1 MARTHHPTRGIAALT
16 MAALVLA
23 LALSLP
29 AAAQGTHPHLLVTP
43 PDRQAILDKIHTE
56 PWVDSI
62 FKNMVNRVKPYVERH
77 QRDPQWILSRYLMN
91 RVAGKRYTRFYSDPQ
106 GTRLTGYGGDAP
118 YPTVRVSPHKRAP
131 ITADG
136 YGFRVP
142 SIGELVPYDT
152 ATRMHLQTT
161 GPGHSWEWVK
171 PQSFV
176 GTINGEIN
184 ELVLDAAIV
193 YWLTG
198 QKAYG
203 TFAADILSQWA
214 RGAFYQQPVAGPC
227 RTGFL
232 HIQSLGDDHTVPM
245 ILAYD
250 FLYDFLRGNGYDT
263 HWYETVFDKIAS
275 TMVFRGFW
283 HNNWFAAQT
292 PALVF
297 AALSLQ
303 DKKKRDY
310 YLNFYLR
317 KDTIR
322 GSCGQLA
329 LPSLVEKWLTPD
341 GHWKET
347 GGYHNYA
354 IGNLLVSALAMER
367 NGYPVFEKFPAL
379 FEASYVLLKYCF
391 PNLKNPAFGDNGG
404 RPSQSP
410 VSLEIALLMAKKYGR
425 TALLGQL
432 MAAMRLLI
440 RDNHYSRASA
450 GYLGLLCFLPEL
462 PGGNAQGYTW
472 PRSGTLGYAHLFLQR
487 NGTDSLHGLMYVVQ
501 GGTYNHNH
509 ANGMAMELY
518 GAGSVMGA
526 DPGSGL
532 SYDGP
537 LHVHYYAEWAAHNT
551 VVADA
556 RSGPV
561 PAFHGGGGAKR
572 IGHIS
577 LDAMEPLPARRAVS
591 PYCSFTRTRYTD
603 IATSSAERRTMAIV
617 RTSDT
622 SGYYVDIYRCSGS
635 RSNAYLYH
643 NIGDTVELFTSGR
656 QPLLLRP
663 AVFPMSRDPHDPP
676 GFSALKDYRS
686 TGNRDSGIIARFSL
700 AENRGAPTFMQV
712 LMPGEKGRT
721 YYTAS
726 APRTRTAPAAYRS
739 MPTPVLI
746 CRQQGQA
753 WTRPFVA
760 VYEPYAGKGHYQ
772 VQAVSL
778 RSSSRGFTALRVRSK
793 DQSTQLI
800 LEAADSTK
808 RYSGHRWS
816 FRGDFGV
823 IGSSAGRTAYL
834 YLGKGEQISSGSIT
848 VSVPGSCGS
857 ANLLLAEDGWRIS
870 CDQDTR
876 ISVRGKTARQI
887 LLSADSKEQRLAV
900 IRTAG
905 GITFTVPPVTGAHL
919 RIIP

>member
-1 MARTHHPTRGIAALT
+1 MAGLI
-16 MAALVLA
+16 LVLS
-23 LALSLP
+23 LSP
-29 AAAQGTHPHLLVTP
+29 TAKAQGQHPHLLVRP
-43 PDRQAILDKIHTE
+43 SDKQAIVDKIHTQ
-56 PWVDSI
+56 PWADSI
-62 FKNMVNRVKPYVERH
+62 FNKMLDRVRPYVERH

-91 RVAGKRYTRFYSDPQ
+91 RIPGKRYTRFYSDPQ

-118 YPTVRVSPHKRAP
+118 YPTIRVSPHKRAP

-152 ATRMHLQTT
+152 ATRMRLQTR

-176 GTINGEIN
+176 GAINGEIN
-184 ELVLDAAIV
+184 DLVLDAAIV

-198 QKAYG
+198 RKAYG
-203 TFAADILSQWA
+203 TFAADLLSQWA
-214 RGAFYQQPVAGPC
+214 RGAFYQQPVTGPC

-250 FLYDFLRGNGYDT
+250 FLYDFLGENGYDT

-297 AALSLQ
+297 ATLSLQ

-329 LPSLVEKWLTPD
+329 LPSLVKEWLTPD

-354 IGNLLVSALAMER
+354 IGNLLVSALAMEE
-367 NGYPVFEKFPAL
+367 NGYPVFRKFPAL
-379 FEASYVLLKYCF
+379 FQASYVLLKYCF
-391 PNLKNPAFGDNGG
+391 PNLKNPAFGDNGS

-410 VSLEIALLMAKKYGR
+410 TSLEISLLMAKKYR
-425 TALLGQL
+425 KTALLDQL
-432 MAAMRLLI
+432 TGAMRLLK
-440 RDNHYSRASA
+440 RENHYSRASA

-462 PGGNAQGYTW
+462 PAANAKEYNW
-472 PRSGTLGYAHLFLQR
+472 PRSATLPYAHLFLQR

-572 IGHIS
+572 IGHID
-577 LDAMEPLPARRAVS
+577 LEAMEPLPGKQAVS

-603 IATSSAERRTMAIV
+603 IATHSAEKRTMAII

-622 SGYYVDIYRCSGS
+622 SGYYVDIYRSSGS

-643 NIGDTVELFTSGR
+643 NIGDSVQLFTSGR
-656 QPLLLRP
+656 RALVLKP
-663 AVFPMSRDPHDPP
+663 AVYPLSRKPFDPP
-676 GFSALKDYRS
+676 GFSAMKDYLS
-686 TGNRDSGIIARFSL
+686 TGRRDSGIIARFSL
-700 AENRGAPTFMQV
+700 LENRGEPTFMQV
-712 LMPGEKGRT
+712 LMPPEKGRT
-721 YYTAS
+721 YYSAS

-760 VYEPYAGKGHYQ
+760 VYEPYRGKDHYR
-772 VQAVSL
+772 VKAVSL
-778 RSSSRGFTALRVRSK
+778 AASTPGFTALRVAGR
-793 DQSTQLI
+793 DRSTQLI
-800 LEAADSTK
+800 LEAVDSTK
-808 RYSGHRWS
+808 RYSGQGWS
-816 FRGDFGV
+816 FRGDFAVVGRR
-823 IGSSAGRTAYL
+823 AGHMAYL
-834 YLGKGEQISSGSIT
+834 YLGKGRDISADSIT
-848 VSVPGSCGS
+848 VSVPDSCGS
-857 ANLLLAEDGWRIS
+857 ASLILSESGWRIS
-870 CDQDTR
+870 CDQETR
-876 ISVRGKTARQI
+876 VSVRGKAARQV
-887 LLSADSKEQRLAV
+887 LLLRSSKEQPLAV
-900 IRTAG
+900 SRTAG
-905 GITFTVPPVTGAHL
+905 RITFTVPPVTGA
-919 RIIP
+919 RIRIVP